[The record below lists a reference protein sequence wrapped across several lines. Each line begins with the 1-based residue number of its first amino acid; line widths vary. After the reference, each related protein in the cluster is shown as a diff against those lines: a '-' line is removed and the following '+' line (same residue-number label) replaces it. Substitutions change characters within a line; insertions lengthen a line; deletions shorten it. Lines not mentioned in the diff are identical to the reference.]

1 MIDPQIE
8 NEVLSFIEIIKSKV
22 NLDNIEYILDLGTAD
37 LAAAFAFSRI
47 FPKAKIIAFECNPSS
62 IDKCKKIYAEYNP
75 TNITFID
82 KAVHNQNGMLNF
94 YPVDMVNSPSK
105 NWKAGSFF
113 PFNPEY
119 VRDIENVVH
128 ETKPVQV
135 EAVKLKDFLQTL
147 NINKIDLLW
156 SDIQGSELYA
166 LQGMED
172 LIQDTRALYLEVE
185 YNHKPTYL
193 NHPCK
198 NEIEK
203 FLSEKSFE
211 SLGRVVR
218 DNIITKDPE
227 DHTPNISWANFI
239 YLNEKYKI

>member
-8 NEVLSFIEIIKSKV
+8 NEVLNFVEIIKTKID
-22 NLDNIEYILDLGTAD
+22 LENIEYILDLGTAD
-37 LAAAFAFSRI
+37 LTAAFAFSRI

-62 IDKCKKIYAEYNP
+62 IDKCKEIHKQYNP

-82 KAVHNQNGMLNF
+82 KAVHNQNGVLNF
-94 YPVDMVNSPSK
+94 YPVDMINSPSK

-113 PFNPEY
+113 PFNPDY

-128 ETKPVQV
+128 EKDPIEV
-135 EAVKLKDFLQTL
+135 EAVKLKDFLQKL

-156 SDIQGSELYA
+156 SDIQGAELYA
-166 LQGMED
+166 LEGMED
-172 LIQDTRALYLEVE
+172 LIKGTRALYLEIE

-203 FLSEKSFE
+203 FLSEKDFE
-211 SLGRVVR
+211 NLGRIVK
-218 DNIITKDPE
+218 DNIIVKDTE
-227 DHTPNISWANFI
+227 DHILNISWANFI
-239 YLNEKYKI
+239 YLNKKYKI